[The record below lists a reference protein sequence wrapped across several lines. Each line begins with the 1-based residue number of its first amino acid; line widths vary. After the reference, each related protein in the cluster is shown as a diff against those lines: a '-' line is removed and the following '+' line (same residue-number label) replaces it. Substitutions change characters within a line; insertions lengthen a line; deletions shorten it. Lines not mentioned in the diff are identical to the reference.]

1 MLMGFRTVR
10 RPLLAS
16 AISAFFLILPGG
28 AGAQQHAATPPDWP
42 CVQVFVPSLSAATI
56 WPGEPIDP
64 YLKAWPEHPELAPL
78 ASRVVSRSVDDDAAI
93 EAIDQFAE
101 GLKDNRDET
110 LTLLFAGVFE
120 EANRARDKAVS
131 GIRKFGRAQQ
141 DMLDKLREAVE
152 QLDVARAANPP
163 DEERV
168 RQLTEQVAWQRRII
182 DERHR
187 SLAALCEQPGIVE
200 GRVGR
205 LARAIAGHLDA
216 Q

>member
-1 MLMGFRTVR
+1 MLMGFRTIR

-16 AISAFFLILPGG
+16 ALSVFCLIQSGP
-28 AGAQQHAATPPDWP
+28 AGAQQHAGTPPDWL

-56 WPGEPIDP
+56 WPGDPIDP
-64 YLKAWPEHPELAPL
+64 YLKAWPDHPELAPL
-78 ASRVVSRSVDDDAAI
+78 ASRVVSRSVDDDTAI
-93 EAIDQFAE
+93 EEIDRFAQD
-101 GLKDNRDET
+101 LKDNRDET
-110 LTLLFAGVFE
+110 LPLLFAGVFD

-141 DMLDKLREAVE
+141 DMLDRLREAVG
-152 QLDVARAANPP
+152 QLDVVRAADPP

-168 RQLTEQVAWQRRII
+168 RQLTEQLAWQRRII